1 MHFSFGPKNYMATPC
16 LGWKT
21 KAGYVSYEKKKR
33 RMKNGWEATK
43 CDMQCKKHGKKSKY
57 QN

>member
-1 MHFSFGPKNYMATPC
+1 MATPC

-43 CDMQCKKHGKKSKY
+43 CDMQCKEHGKKSKY